1 MSKLK
6 FVTRFFTVAIVFVFL
21 TSGDVLAQCAMCR
34 STLENGFS
42 SGKPGLA
49 AGINTGILYLL
60 SMPYLLIIGLGYW
73 WYKSSRNGSKGVS
86 GGVA

>member
-1 MSKLK
+1 MMKLK
-6 FVTRFFTVAIVFVFL
+6 FIIRLSIAATVFVVL
-21 TSGDVLAQCAMCR
+21 ASGDVLAQCAMCR

-42 SGKPGLA
+42 SGKPGIA

>member
-1 MSKLK
+1 MKKLI
-6 FVTRFFTVAIVFVFL
+6 RLFTLATVLVVLSA
-21 TSGDVLAQCAMCR
+21 GDILAQCAMCR

-42 SGKPGLA
+42 SGKPGIA